1 MFDLD
6 ATKGRESVIRL
17 QLAPMI
23 DIFVL
28 VIVFLLKGTVMTE
41 TVISNPE
48 LVDVAKSES
57 REVTELAPEVYITE
71 TEVHFRMI
79 EEVIPL
85 ARVGREELDLADP
98 LIEKFKNYLAQ
109 SKGLSET
116 GNALMHV
123 NVVADYRTP
132 YKTLFHVVRLLRA
145 AGFKAMLFIA
155 EGDAS

>member
-6 ATKGRESVIRL
+6 ATPKREAVIRL

-28 VIVFLLKGTVMTE
+28 VIVFLLKGTVLSE
-41 TVISNPE
+41 TVISTPE
-48 LVDVAKSES
+48 LVEVARSES

-71 TEVHFRMI
+71 ADVHFRMI
-79 EEVIPL
+79 GETVPL
-85 ARVGREELDLADP
+85 ARVAAEELDPADP
-98 LIEKFKNYLAQ
+98 LIEKFRNYLSQ
-109 SKGLSET
+109 SKTLSES
-116 GNALMHV
+116 GNSLIHV
-123 NVVADYRTP
+123 NVVADYRTE